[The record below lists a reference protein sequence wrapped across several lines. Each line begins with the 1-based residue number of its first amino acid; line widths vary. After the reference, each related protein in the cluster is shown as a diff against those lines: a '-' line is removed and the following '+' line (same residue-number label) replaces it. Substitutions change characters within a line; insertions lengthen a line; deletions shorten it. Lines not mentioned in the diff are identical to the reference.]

1 VAGRGRQSAEAAD
14 SEAMVSMETVEINP
28 AIDEHNRTV
37 TLGVELASLPSA
49 RKSCSFTVPARQI
62 GNAHI
67 DLAYTSHIRIQTRI
81 QVGEQVLAM
90 PIHPLCTGGRG
101 LRAV

>member
-49 RKSCSFTVPARQI
+49 RKSCSFPTASVRLPSQI
-62 GNAHI
+62 RVFCG
-67 DLAYTSHIRIQTRI
+67 
-81 QVGEQVLAM
+81 
-90 PIHPLCTGGRG
+90 
-101 LRAV
+101 